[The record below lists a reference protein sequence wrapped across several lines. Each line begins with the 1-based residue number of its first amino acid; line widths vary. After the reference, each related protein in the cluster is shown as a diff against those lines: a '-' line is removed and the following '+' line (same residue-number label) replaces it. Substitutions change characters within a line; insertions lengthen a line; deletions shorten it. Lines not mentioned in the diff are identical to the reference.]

1 MQVPDYVNAVINGA
15 PASEIIEESWLKQ
28 SFTPV
33 VQSRGGALIKKA
45 GRSSAAST
53 AVSIVD
59 EIRSLT
65 TPTPKGDW
73 FSSGV
78 ISDGNPYGI
87 PEGLVFSMP
96 CRSNGDGTW
105 EFVEGIKM
113 NEWLEVGTRVARM

>member
-1 MQVPDYVNAVINGA
+1 M
-15 PASEIIEESWLKQ
+15 
-28 SFTPV
+28 
-33 VQSRGGALIKKA
+33 
-45 GRSSAAST
+45 
-53 AVSIVD
+53 D